1 METVGEATPRVA
13 VVIFVVKGNS
23 VLLGK
28 RRSSIGNSTF
38 ALPGGHLEF
47 GPSFSLSLS
56 SRFCKIA
63 ANLCFV
69 FEQERA
75 SKDAQREK

>member
-13 VVIFVVKGNS
+13 VVVFVVKGNS

-28 RRSSIGNSTF
+28 RRSSIGDSTF

-47 GPSFSLSLS
+47 GPSLSLS
-56 SRFCKIA
+56 RRVSVKIS

-75 SKDAQREK
+75 SKDAQRGK